1 MMLDEE
7 ILHLASNLLKYND
20 PEVREQAALL
30 LSSFA
35 VSKNAR
41 ELFELAFVHLKDL
54 LEDEDLK
61 VR

>member
-7 ILHLASNLLKYND
+7 ILHLASNLLKYED
-20 PEVREQAALL
+20 AEVREQAALL
-30 LSSFA
+30 LSAFA

-54 LEDEDLK
+54 LED
-61 VR
+61 